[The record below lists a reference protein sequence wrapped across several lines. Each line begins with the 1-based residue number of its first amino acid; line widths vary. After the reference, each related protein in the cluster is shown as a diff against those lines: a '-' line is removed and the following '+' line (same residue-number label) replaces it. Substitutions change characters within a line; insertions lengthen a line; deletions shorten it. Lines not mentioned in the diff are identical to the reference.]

1 MFLRQHVLKL
11 VFVLTFTINVLN
23 QYQDKVNFKYILN
36 LSSDINI
43 DITQT
48 IKDLKRYQKNFKIII
63 TSR

>member
-11 VFVLTFTINVLN
+11 VFVLTFTINILN